1 MTRDSEA
8 LKPRA
13 AVAAMRPYHPPLE
26 GRDGLR
32 LDFNENTSGCS
43 PRVIAALRSLTAEDL
58 ARYPE
63 YGPAQADIAH
73 HFGLDPARVLL
84 TNGVDD
90 AIFLALTTFV
100 DPGETVVIAEP
111 TFAMYRFYAE
121 RAGLRIEAL
130 QYQDLPGD
138 PGQGREFYL
147 DPAAIS
153 TALAQSP
160 HPRVVIVANP
170 NNPTGSLL
178 PNRALLELA
187 AAHPATLFFV
197 DEAYADFTPDPAGL
211 LAAVERQPNL
221 VVARTFSKAHGLA
234 AARLG
239 ILAAPPALE
248 PYLRRAHAP
257 YNVNA
262 LALICARAALA
273 DADWLAEYRRQTL
286 ASRERL
292 QAALAALGLTW
303 WRSAANFVLFQAEGG
318 PARNRP
324 AAELVQFCRS
334 RGVLVRDRGRDVA
347 GTVRITCGPP
357 ADTDRAIAL
366 LQEYY
371 RAPRGGAPQ
380 GGVPQDPAAP
390 PPATRS
396 SPPAPAR
403 PGTPPQSHA
412 ASPASSA
419 TPPGS
424 APPQPTAKPWSPR
437 AASLPV
443 AVFDMDGVLVDV
455 SGSYRRAIAA
465 TVAALGG
472 AGVEPVADAEIQ
484 AMKDAGGY
492 NNDWDLSRELLRR
505 RGVEVPRDTVIAAFN
520 RLYHGENGD
529 GLRRTERWLLPPPAL
544 AAWRRRYR
552 LAIFTGRPRGEAETA
567 LRDFGV
573 AAAFECCL
581 GLEDV
586 ARGKPAPD
594 GLLILADRFGPL
606 AAFLGDT
613 VDDAASA
620 RDAAVPFI
628 GVLPP
633 GHAAPQALA
642 RRFTAIG
649 CLGVV
654 PSAADA
660 LALLPEAVRL

>member
-1 MTRDSEA
+1 MTRDS
-8 LKPRA
+8 KGPQPRA

-43 PRVIAALRSLTAEDL
+43 PRVIAALRSLTAADL

-63 YGPAQADIAH
+63 YGPAQADIAR

-90 AIFLALTTFV
+90 AIFLALTTFA

-121 RAGLRIEAL
+121 RAGLRIASL
-130 QYQDLPGD
+130 RYQDLPGA
-138 PGQGREFYL
+138 PGQGREFRL

-153 TALAQSP
+153 AALAHSP
-160 HPRVVIVANP
+160 APRVVLIANP

-178 PNRALLELA
+178 PNAAILELA

-211 LAAVERQPNL
+211 LTAVERQPNL

-239 ILAAPPALE
+239 MLAAPPALE

-262 LALICARAALA
+262 LALICARAALS
-273 DADWLAEYRRQTL
+273 DTDWLAEYRRQTL
-286 ASRERL
+286 ASRDRL
-292 QAALAALGLTW
+292 QAALTALDLTW

-324 AAELVQFCRS
+324 AEELVHFCRS
-334 RGVLVRDRGRDVA
+334 RGVLVRDRGRDVL
-347 GTVRITCGPP
+347 GTVRITCGPL
-357 ADTDRAIAL
+357 ADTERAIAL

-371 RAPRGGAPQ
+371 GAPQ
-380 GGVPQDPAAP
+380 GPAVP
-390 PPATRS
+390 PPATQS
-396 SPPAPAR
+396 APPIPSR
-403 PGTPPQSHA
+403 PGTQPSPRA
-412 ASPASSA
+412 AAASSA
-419 TPPGS
+419 
-424 APPQPTAKPWSPR
+424 APPAAPSSPSVVSPR
-437 AASLPV
+437 ASLPV

-465 TVAALGG
+465 TVAALAG
-472 AGVEPVADAEIQ
+472 AGIEPVTEAEIQ
-484 AMKDAGGY
+484 SMKDAGGY
-492 NNDWDLSRELLRR
+492 NNDWDLSLELLRR
-505 RGVEVPRDTVIAAFN
+505 RGVDVPREAVIAAFN

-567 LRDFGV
+567 LREFGV

-594 GLLILADRFGPL
+594 GLLALAQRFGPL

-628 GVLPP
+628 GILPP
-633 GHAAPQALA
+633 GHASPQALA
-642 RRFTAIG
+642 QRFAAIG

-654 PSAADA
+654 PTAAAA
-660 LALLPEAVRL
+660 LALLPEPVCL

>member
-1 MTRDSEA
+1 MSRDSEA

-63 YGPAQADIAH
+63 YGPAQADIAG

-90 AIFLALTTFV
+90 AIFLALTTFA

-121 RAGLRIEAL
+121 RAGLRIAAL
-130 QYQDLPGD
+130 QYQDLPGA

-147 DPAAIS
+147 DPVAIS

-170 NNPTGSLL
+170 NNPTGSPV
-178 PNRALLELA
+178 PNRAILELA

-211 LAAVERQPNL
+211 LAAVERLPNL

-239 ILAAPPALE
+239 ILVAPPALE

-262 LALICARAALA
+262 LALICARAALS

-334 RGVLVRDRGRDVA
+334 RGVLVRDRGRDVV
-347 GTVRITCGPP
+347 GTVRITCGPL

-371 RAPRGGAPQ
+371 GAPRGDAPRGA
-380 GGVPQDPAAP
+380 AAAL
-390 PPATRS
+390 PATPS

-403 PGTPPQSHA
+403 WGTPSQAHA
-412 ASPASSA
+412 DAPTASA

-424 APPQPTAKPWSPR
+424 APPRPSATPRPTKGNA
-437 AASLPV
+437 LPV

-465 TVAALGG
+465 TVAALAG
-472 AGVEPVADAEIQ
+472 AGIEPVAEAEIQ

-586 ARGKPAPD
+586 ARSKPAPD

-642 RRFTAIG
+642 QRFTAIG

-654 PSAADA
+654 PSAAAA
-660 LALLPEAVRL
+660 LALLPEAVCL

>member
-1 MTRDSEA
+1 MSRDSEA

-43 PRVIAALRSLTAEDL
+43 PRVIAALRSLTAEDV

-90 AIFLALTTFV
+90 AIFLALTTFA
-100 DPGETVVIAEP
+100 DPGDTVVIAEP

-130 QYQDLPGD
+130 QYQDLPGA
-138 PGQGREFYL
+138 PGQGREFHL

-178 PNRALLELA
+178 PNRAILELA

-239 ILAAPPALE
+239 ILVAPPALE

-262 LALICARAALA
+262 LALICARAALS

-292 QAALAALGLTW
+292 QAALTALGLTW

-334 RGVLVRDRGRDVA
+334 RGILVRDRGRDVA
-347 GTVRITCGPP
+347 GTVRITCGPL

-371 RAPRGGAPQ
+371 CAPRGG
-380 GGVPQDPAAP
+380 VPPDPAAP
-390 PPATRS
+390 PPATRAFL
-396 SPPAPAR
+396 PPA
-403 PGTPPQSHA
+403 HA
-412 ASPASSA
+412 GAPTASA
-419 TPPGS
+419 TPPES
-424 APPQPTAKPWSPR
+424 APLQAAATPRPTKGNA
-437 AASLPV
+437 LPV

-455 SGSYRRAIAA
+455 SGSYRRAIAS

-472 AGVEPVADAEIQ
+472 AGIEPVAEAEIQ
-484 AMKDAGGY
+484 GMKDAGGY

-520 RLYHGENGD
+520 RLYHGKNGD

-567 LRDFGV
+567 LREFGV

-594 GLLILADRFGPL
+594 GLLALAERFGPL

-642 RRFTAIG
+642 QRFAAIG

-654 PSAADA
+654 PSAAVA
-660 LALLPEAVRL
+660 LALLPEAVCL